1 MFFQD
6 GDQRLDLRD
15 LIFRE
20 VVGNVIIHREYM
32 FLLQTLDINISAIDE
47 TGKKHLSEIPIN
59 PELNRFENKT
69 DFMAALIGTIGKNEG
84 KLSGIKLLKGSLLTK
99 SSLIKKGTS
108 DQIEGNLFTKK
119 GNQLL
124 CVLIGLIDEM
134 TLEEVMHFTGF
145 ESKES
150 FRENYLKKL
159 RKNDLVALTI
169 PDIPNDP
176 NQKYII
182 TDKGK
187 MLLGGIDI

>member
-1 MFFQD
+1 
-6 GDQRLDLRD
+6 
-15 LIFRE
+15 
-20 VVGNVIIHREYM
+20 
-32 FLLQTLDINISAIDE
+32 
-47 TGKKHLSEIPIN
+47 
-59 PELNRFENKT
+59 
-69 DFMAALIGTIGKNEG
+69 MAALIGTIGKNEG
-84 KLSGIKLLKGSLLTK
+84 KLSEIKLLKGSLLTK

-159 RKNDLVALTI
+159 RKNDLVTLTI